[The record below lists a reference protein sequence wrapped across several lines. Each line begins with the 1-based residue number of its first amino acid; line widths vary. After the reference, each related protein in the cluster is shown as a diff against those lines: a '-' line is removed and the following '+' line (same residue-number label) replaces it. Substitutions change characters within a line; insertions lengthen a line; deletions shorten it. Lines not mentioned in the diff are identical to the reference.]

1 MTLDFI
7 KALLWPAVVVVGVFW
22 LFRFEVRT
30 LLWKAGDPVGADRRP
45 RWSRRPWTAGR
56 RIA

>member
-22 LFRFEVRT
+22 LFRSEVRT
-30 LLWKAGDPVGADRRP
+30 LLGK
-45 RWSRRPWTAGR
+45 AGR
-56 RIA
+56 R